1 MCLYEP
7 LTISIASSFNLI
19 AAYESEMKA
28 INKAIEKTLKGLDP
42 NAYQSLLSIP
52 GIGPVYAAG
61 IIAEIGS
68 IGAFNSHDAL
78 AKYAGLVWRENQSG
92 NFRADDTSLSKAGNS
107 YLRYYLIE
115 AANHVKNHVPEY
127 AAFYS
132 KKYDEVKTHQHKRA
146 LALTARKFIRLIF
159 GLLANHQLYS
169 QSRVSQI

>member
-1 MCLYEP
+1 
-7 LTISIASSFNLI
+7 
-19 AAYESEMKA
+19 MKA

-68 IGAFNSHDAL
+68 IDAFNSHSAL

-92 NFRADDTSLSKAGNS
+92 NFNADDTMLSKAGNS

-115 AANHVKNHVPEY
+115 AASHVKNHVPEY
-127 AAFYS
+127 AAFYQ

-146 LALTARKFIRLIF
+146 LALTARKFIQLIF

-169 QSRVSQI
+169 TCRVSQI